1 MHLIQGSIDTSTVL
15 LTSTLGAIAI
25 GVACGGVRRQ
35 ISGKQMPALLG
46 MTGLVFLAQ
55 MLNFSTGMGFSC
67 HLIGASLLAMM
78 FGPFAAMLSMASILT
93 LQLCFLSDGSW
104 HTLGANFLSMGV
116 AAPWVAYALLR
127 WTRGRSQGE
136 PNPRA
141 LAGPAG
147 PALAALAAFGSVM
160 AASLSI
166 YLMVESPLW
175 GMVSMAIVWG
185 LMEAAIAT
193 LACILLVPRETR
205 SYTSVESSS
214 RIALRPLILIA
225 CVALCLLPYSSQVP
239 DGLEYQLARL
249 ATETK

>member
-1 MHLIQGSIDTSTVL
+1 MHLIQGSLDTSTVL
-15 LTSTLGAIAI
+15 LTSTVGAIAI

-46 MTGLVFLAQ
+46 MTVLVFLAQ

-78 FGPFAAMLSMASILT
+78 FGPLAAMLSMASILT
-93 LQLCFLSDGSW
+93 LQVCFLGDGSW
-104 HTLGANFLSMGV
+104 NTLGANFLSTGV

-136 PNPRA
+136 RNPRA
-141 LAGPAG
+141 LAGP
-147 PALAALAAFGSVM
+147 ALAAFGSVM

-175 GMVSMAIVWG
+175 GMLSMAIVWG
-185 LMEAAIAT
+185 LMEAGVT
-193 LACILLVPRETR
+193 LLVPTLVVPGETR
-205 SYTSVESSS
+205 SNTSVETSS